1 MVGRNDPCPCGSG
14 KKYKKCCE
22 RKQAISIEE
31 VRTEEL
37 DRVLQTFYDEY
48 PERKDL
54 SELLTVIN
62 EWKSKLGIYL
72 HEEMIEAIA
81 IDEFFFHTKPEI
93 WLKYIEKQQKKAVRP
108 AVENVLDHW
117 KNPTVIV
124 GEVINIEEQFML
136 VNNIFT
142 NEMLYLRRESEKPV
156 PLGVHVFCFTLPDVS
171 LNDNHH
177 LAISSLI
184 FIPTDHTEVV
194 TSFVKSVTEKT
205 QEEPAGYIQKHLVD
219 FWERLGENGYSGG
232 EFTEFEAG
240 ILIDIMER
248 LENQNRNPKPLLTII
263 EDYLVTN
270 QPKARKEAAVAA
282 GAIRFGQEHELFE
295 GPYWSIKEIAEW
307 YEVSTH
313 SLNKYYKDI
322 KEFYSAIPSK

>member
-1 MVGRNDPCPCGSG
+1 MVGRNDSCPCGSG

-54 SELLTVIN
+54 SDLLTLIN

-108 AVENVLDHW
+108 AVENVLDQW

-124 GEVINIEEQFML
+124 GEVINLEEQFML
-136 VNNIFT
+136 VKNIFT

-171 LNDNHH
+171 LKDNHH

-194 TSFVKSVTEKT
+194 TSFAKSKTGKT
-205 QEEPAGYIQKHLVD
+205 QEEPAGYLQEHLVEL
-219 FWERLGENGYSGG
+219 WERLGENGYTGG

-240 ILIDIMER
+240 ILIDIMGR

-270 QPKARKEAAVAA
+270 QPNARKEAAVAA

-322 KEFYSAIPSK
+322 NEFYSVSTIK

>member
-22 RKQAISIEE
+22 RKEAVSIEE
-31 VRTEEL
+31 VRSEEL

-54 SELLTVIN
+54 PDLLTVIN
-62 EWKSKLGIYL
+62 EWKSKLDKYL

-93 WLKYIEKQQKKAVRP
+93 WLKYIEKQQKKSVRP
-108 AVENVLDHW
+108 AVENVLEQW
-117 KNPTVIV
+117 KTPTAIV
-124 GEVINIEEQFML
+124 AEVMNIEEQFML
-136 VNNIFT
+136 VKNIFS
-142 NEMLYLRRESEKPV
+142 NEMLYLKRESEKPV

-171 LNDNHH
+171 LKENHH

-194 TSFVKSVTEKT
+194 TSFAKSIAETT
-205 QEEPAGYIQKHLVD
+205 QENPSVFLQKHHVD
-219 FWERLGENGYSGG
+219 FWERLGENGYGGG
-232 EFTEFEAG
+232 EFTDFEAG
-240 ILIDIMER
+240 ILIEIMER
-248 LENQNRNPKPLLTII
+248 LENQNRNPKTLLTII
-263 EDYLVTN
+263 EDYLVIN
-270 QPKARKEAAVAA
+270 QPNARKEAAVAA

-322 KEFYSAIPSK
+322 NEFYSVNTSK

>member
-22 RKQAISIEE
+22 RKQAVSIED

-54 SELLTVIN
+54 SDLLAVIN
-62 EWKSKLGIYL
+62 DWKSRLDRYFP
-72 HEEMIEAIA
+72 EEMIEAIA

-108 AVENVLDHW
+108 AVENVLKQW
-117 KNPTVIV
+117 KRPTVIV
-124 GEVINIEEQFML
+124 AEVMNIEEQFML
-136 VNNIFT
+136 VKNIFT
-142 NEMLYLRRESEKPV
+142 NDMLYLRRESEKPV

-171 LNDNHH
+171 LKENHH

-194 TSFVKSVTEKT
+194 TSFAKSIAEKT
-205 QEEPAGYIQKHLVD
+205 QEEPAVSIQNHLIEL
-219 FWERLGENGYSGG
+219 WERLGANGYNGG

-270 QPKARKEAAVAA
+270 QPNARKEAAVAA

-322 KEFYSAIPSK
+322 NEFYSVSTIK

>member
-22 RKQAISIEE
+22 RKEAVSIEE
-31 VRTEEL
+31 VRSEEL

-54 SELLTVIN
+54 PDLLTVIN
-62 EWKSKLGIYL
+62 EWKSKLDKYL

-93 WLKYIEKQQKKAVRP
+93 WLKYIEKQQKKSVRP
-108 AVENVLDHW
+108 AVENVLEQW
-117 KNPTVIV
+117 KTPTVIV
-124 GEVINIEEQFML
+124 AEVMNIEEQFLL
-136 VNNIFT
+136 VKNIFT
-142 NEMLYLRRESEKPV
+142 NEMLYLKRESEKPV

-171 LNDNHH
+171 LKENHH

-184 FIPTDHTEVV
+184 FIPTDHSEVV
-194 TSFVKSVTEKT
+194 TSFAKSINEKT
-205 QEEPAGYIQKHLVD
+205 QENPSVFLQKHHVD

-270 QPKARKEAAVAA
+270 QPNARKEAAVAA

-322 KEFYSAIPSK
+322 NEFYSVNTSK

>member
-1 MVGRNDPCPCGSG
+1 MVGRNDPCICSSG

-22 RKQAISIEE
+22 REQEISIEE

-54 SELLTVIN
+54 PDLLAVMN
-62 EWKSKLGIYL
+62 DWKSKLDKYL
-72 HEEMIEAIA
+72 FEEMIEAIA
-81 IDEFFFHTKPEI
+81 IDEFFFHTKPDI

-108 AVENVLDHW
+108 AVEKVLGQW
-117 KNPTVIV
+117 KRPSSMVAK
-124 GEVINIEEQFML
+124 VINIEEQFML
-136 VNNIFT
+136 VKNIFT
-142 NEMLYLRRESEKPV
+142 NEMIYLKRESEKPV

-171 LNDNHH
+171 LKENYH

-184 FIPTDHTEVV
+184 FIPTDHSEVV
-194 TSFVKSVTEKT
+194 TSFAKSMVEKT
-205 QEEPAGYIQKHLVD
+205 QEDPSDFLQKHLID
-219 FWERLGENGYSGG
+219 FWNLLGENGYNGG
-232 EFTEFEAG
+232 EFTEFEES
-240 ILIDIMER
+240 ILLDIMGR
-248 LENQNRNPKPLLTII
+248 LENHNRNPKPLLTII

-270 QPKARKEAAVAA
+270 QPNARKEAAVAA
-282 GAIRFGQEHELFE
+282 GAIRFGQEHKLFE

-322 KEFYSAIPSK
+322 NEFYSVNTSI

>member
-54 SELLTVIN
+54 SDLLTVIN
-62 EWKSKLGIYL
+62 EWKSKLGKYL

-93 WLKYIEKQQKKAVRP
+93 WLKYIGKQQKKAVRP
-108 AVENVLDHW
+108 AVENVLNQW

-124 GEVINIEEQFML
+124 GEVINIEEHFML
-136 VNNIFT
+136 VKNIFT
-142 NEMLYLRRESEKPV
+142 NEMIYLRRESEKPV

-171 LNDNHH
+171 LKDNHH

-194 TSFVKSVTEKT
+194 TSFAKSATGKP
-205 QEEPAGYIQKHLVD
+205 QEESAGYIQKHLVD

-282 GAIRFGQEHELFE
+282 GAVRFGQEHELFE

-322 KEFYSAIPSK
+322 NEFYSASTSK